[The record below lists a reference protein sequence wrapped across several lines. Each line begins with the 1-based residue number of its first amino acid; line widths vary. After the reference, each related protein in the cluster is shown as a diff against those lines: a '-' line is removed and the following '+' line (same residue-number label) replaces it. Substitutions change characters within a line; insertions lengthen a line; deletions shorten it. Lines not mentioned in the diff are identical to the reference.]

1 MMTLMGRPFPPT
13 RAARCDGAQGAAGR
27 HSRHRAVHS
36 RPIAREENASPEQMP
51 GNARRWSALWRR
63 LNGRLAGLS
72 MVSSAGLSLTRR
84 PASPEARQRRD
95 AANADLA
102 AVAPAT
108 KVVEVQPAAV
118 TRYLGAIDDLATTLS
133 RRSVEGDE
141 AVASAL
147 RELISAVVIHP
158 GGKDEPKIAATG
170 RLAQLTSAP
179 DLFPQ
184 QTLWPTVVAG
194 ARFVHSR
201 HLNET
206 GDQPLGF
213 VFILPGIKARR

>member
-1 MMTLMGRPFPPT
+1 MALKAQLADT
-13 RAARCDGAQGAAGR
+13 RAIERYIKTYREGRKRFARANAGKREALERTLAQAE
-27 HSRHRAVHS
+27 
-36 RPIAREENASPEQMP
+36 REV
-51 GNARRWSALWRR
+51 
-63 LNGRLAGLS
+63 GRLVDGF
-72 MVSSAGLSLTRR
+72 RR
-84 PASPEARQRRD
+84 GIISDEEACKRLPEARQRRD

-108 KVVEVQPAAV
+108 KVVEVHPAAV
-118 TRYLGAIDDLATTLS
+118 TRYLGAIDDRATTLS
-133 RRSVEGDE
+133 RRLVEGDE
-141 AVASAL
+141 AVACAL

-184 QTLWPTVVAG
+184 QTLGPTVVAG
-194 ARFVHSR
+194 ARFAHSR
-201 HLNET
+201 HPNET

-213 VFILPGIKARR
+213 VFVLPS

>member
-1 MMTLMGRPFPPT
+1 
-13 RAARCDGAQGAAGR
+13 
-27 HSRHRAVHS
+27 
-36 RPIAREENASPEQMP
+36 MP

-108 KVVEVQPAAV
+108 KVVEVHPAAV

-133 RRSVEGDE
+133 RRLVEGDE

-147 RELISAVVIHP
+147 RELISGP
-158 GGKDEPKIAATG
+158 GRPSRCQRRTEDRGDGQIGATHQ
-170 RLAQLTSAP
+170 RAP

-194 ARFVHSR
+194 AGI
-201 HLNET
+201 EP
-206 GDQPLGF
+206 GDLRIMIPHNYLF
-213 VFILPGIKARR
+213 LLKKVAVCHACVAPH

>member
-1 MMTLMGRPFPPT
+1 MALKAQLADT
-13 RAARCDGAQGAAGR
+13 RAIERYIKTYREGRKRFARANAGKREALERTLAQAERG
-27 HSRHRAVHS
+27 
-36 RPIAREENASPEQMP
+36 
-51 GNARRWSALWRR
+51 
-63 LNGRLAGLS
+63 LAGLS

-108 KVVEVQPAAV
+108 KVVEVHPAAV

-133 RRSVEGDE
+133 RRLVEGDE

-147 RELISAVVIHP
+147 RELISGRGRPSRCQRRTEDRGDGQI
-158 GGKDEPKIAATG
+158 GATHQ
-170 RLAQLTSAP
+170 RAP

-184 QTLWPTVVAG
+184 Q
-194 ARFVHSR
+194 
-201 HLNET
+201 
-206 GDQPLGF
+206 
-213 VFILPGIKARR
+213 